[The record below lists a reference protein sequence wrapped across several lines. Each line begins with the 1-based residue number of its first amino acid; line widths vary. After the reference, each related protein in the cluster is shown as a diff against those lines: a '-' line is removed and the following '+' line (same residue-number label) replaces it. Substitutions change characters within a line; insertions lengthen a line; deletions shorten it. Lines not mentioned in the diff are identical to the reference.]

1 MVCKNCSLILINTQ
15 QKERKAG
22 SILDETF
29 EHQISNLWKSRRSVI
44 LKKYTTAEKLSIAT
58 SFIAEGE
65 MIKPQSTLSE
75 KVKSR
80 LEQLDNF
87 ENDSVHKIINL
98 TQHEYQLRIDQLKE
112 ELIQAW
118 NTDQRVKALKIAIQC
133 SLLLTDTTVLQ
144 FYPSQFVLI
153 TDILDIFGKLVF
165 DRLWLKAQAE

>member
-1 MVCKNCSLILINTQ
+1 MP
-15 QKERKAG
+15 
-22 SILDETF
+22 DETF
-29 EHQISNLWKSRRSVI
+29 EKQVFNLWKNRRSVI

-65 MIKPQSTLSE
+65 IIKSQPRLSE

-87 ENDSVHKIINL
+87 DNDSVHKMINL
-98 TQHEYQLRIDQLKE
+98 TQYEYQLKIDQLKE

-118 NTDQRVKALKIAIQC
+118 NTDQRVRALKIAIQC
-133 SLLLTDTTVLQ
+133 SQLLTDTSVLQ

-153 TDILDIFGKLVF
+153 TDILDIFGKLVYE
-165 DRLWLKAQAE
+165 RLWLKAKSE